1 MIGMKFNLHTHTTR
15 CNHATGEDREYVESA
30 IKAGMKVLGFAD
42 HCPQFFPGT
51 DYYSFF
57 RMVPELAAEYAASIR
72 TLQREYK
79 DDIKILLGFETE
91 YYPKTFDAFM
101 EFIRPLHLDYLIMG
115 QHFIGNEF
123 DENSYY
129 AGSSG
134 KTESYLN
141 IYVKQVKEGLDKG
154 VFTYLAHPDI
164 VWYQGGMA
172 YYERKMTELC
182 KYALKKDIP
191 LEFNILGYLNGRCYP
206 NPAFWNIAGKV
217 GNKAVIGYDAHNPE
231 MLLRDDL
238 LKKCQDLMKTCGV
251 NETPFEEIKLRNENL

>member
-57 RMVPELAAEYAASIR
+57 RMVPELAEEYAVSIR
-72 TLQREYK
+72 ALQREYK

-101 EFIRPLHLDYLIMG
+101 EFIRPLRLDYLIMG

-123 DENSYY
+123 DEN
-129 AGSSG
+129 
-134 KTESYLN
+134 T
-141 IYVKQVKEGLDKG
+141 I
-154 VFTYLAHPDI
+154 
-164 VWYQGGMA
+164 
-172 YYERKMTELC
+172 
-182 KYALKKDIP
+182 
-191 LEFNILGYLNGRCYP
+191 
-206 NPAFWNIAGKV
+206 
-217 GNKAVIGYDAHNPE
+217 
-231 MLLRDDL
+231 
-238 LKKCQDLMKTCGV
+238 
-251 NETPFEEIKLRNENL
+251 

>member
-1 MIGMKFNLHTHTTR
+1 MKFNLHTHTTR

-57 RMVPELAAEYAASIR
+57 RMVPELAEEYAVSIR
-72 TLQREYK
+72 ALQREYK

-101 EFIRPLHLDYLIMG
+101 EFIRPLRLDYLIMG

-129 AGSSG
+129 AGSAG

-141 IYVKQVKEGLDKG
+141 LYVKQVKEGLDKG

-164 VWYQGGMA
+164 VWYQGGTA

-191 LEFNILGYLNGRCYP
+191 LEFNMLGHLNGRCYP
-206 NPAFWNIAGKV
+206 NPAFWNIAAKV

-238 LKKCQDLMKTCGV
+238 LKKCKDLMKTCGV
-251 NETPFEEIKLRNENL
+251 KETPFEEIKLRNENL